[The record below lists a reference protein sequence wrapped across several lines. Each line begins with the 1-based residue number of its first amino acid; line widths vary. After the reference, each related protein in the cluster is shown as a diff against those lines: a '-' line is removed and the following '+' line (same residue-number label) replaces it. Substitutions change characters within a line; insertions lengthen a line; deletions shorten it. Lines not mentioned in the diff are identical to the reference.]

1 MSISRIILRLYHR
14 LSRRILDSLT
24 VTLSEMD
31 KADAPRDKSAPPI
44 EELLDVALGQRTEE
58 HQAELRRQV
67 KHAVHTVAQQAAH
80 LEVRAEEVARLESVI
95 HEFKD
100 ASQREEIH
108 LKSEIAALQGLAAE
122 LHGQVAELEVW
133 RARALELEGS
143 TLWRMMAPVRWVLHR
158 IKLCLRAVLKVVR
171 FIRRGLLFCR
181 YHFAMGGWRGLSV
194 AGRTAPKALTTPPG
208 NGATDT
214 RLAGIDRA

>member
-1 MSISRIILRLYHR
+1 MAQQPAYDTVISLKGETQKGETPEDEYLAHYLAP
-14 LSRRILDSLT
+14 LSQAIEADLDSLT

-108 LKSEIAALQGLAAE
+108 LKSEIAALQG
-122 LHGQVAELEVW
+122 QVAELEVW

-143 TLWRMMAPVRWVLHR
+143 TLWRMMAPVRLVLHR
-158 IKLCLRAVLKVVR
+158 IKLFLRAV
-171 FIRRGLLFCR
+171 
-181 YHFAMGGWRGLSV
+181 
-194 AGRTAPKALTTPPG
+194 P
-208 NGATDT
+208 
-214 RLAGIDRA
+214 